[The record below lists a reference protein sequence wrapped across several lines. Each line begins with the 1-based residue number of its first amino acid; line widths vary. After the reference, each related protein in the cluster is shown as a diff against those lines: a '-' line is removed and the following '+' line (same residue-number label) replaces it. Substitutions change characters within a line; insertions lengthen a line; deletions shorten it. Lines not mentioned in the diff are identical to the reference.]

1 MSLLQLCRH
10 PGCTTR
16 TIGGLCVE
24 HEPVTEPREFPR
36 GRPFPPPARLGV
48 ESPALISLSPQGVT
62 GTASGVA
69 T

>member
-10 PGCTTR
+10 PGCTTM

-24 HEPVTEPREFPR
+24 HEPVVESRTYPR
-36 GRPFPPPARLGV
+36 GRPFPPRARLV
-48 ESPALISLSPQGVT
+48 IESAAVRPQEVT
-62 GTASGVA
+62 AAASGVA